1 MAVSDSP
8 ALSPTRTP
16 GARHWPELDLLR
28 ALAGV
33 CMVSNHAGV
42 SWLSESAWRHGLN
55 GAITFLGSLAPVLF
69 FTVTGLGRGIQA
81 AGRAPKP
88 IADTLRK
95 TLVLFL
101 ADAVFWLSPSQHFGL
116 DFLGFIGLSALVLEL
131 LDRSRRPVL
140 AIAVA
145 FGAVL
150 ALRFGVAPR
159 LGLPTEGGLGVRA
172 LHVVLGDAG
181 VPGVSYPLCP
191 WLAYPLFGWLVGR
204 YAVARAERIRAERLR
219 AAGLLAALALCGIG
233 LCLALLRRH
242 MVFFRWGTLSFAFC
256 LLGFTAVVAGMALV
270 LTAVAGLGARS
281 VAALSLPGI
290 ASFVLVPIHYAL
302 VGVLQPAL
310 REPLARQALLFPLL
324 LALLVPLVF
333 LISRTIEGRM
343 RRLLGG
349 SPRPGV
355 ARWLLLAVLALLLVQ
370 LFTAQSGAR
379 GLIRLVVQL
388 LATGLFVLWSRPRG
402 ATPSAGGSP
411 SR

>member
-1 MAVSDSP
+1 MAASDSSAPGP
-8 ALSPTRTP
+8 ARAP
-16 GARHWPELDLLR
+16 GVRHWPELDLLR

-33 CMVSNHAGV
+33 CMVCNHAGV
-42 SWLSESAWRHGLN
+42 SWLSESAWRQGLN
-55 GAITFLGSLAPVLF
+55 GAITFVGSLAPVLF

-88 IADTLRK
+88 IADALRK

-101 ADAVFWLSPSQHFGL
+101 ADMVFWLSPSQHFGL

-131 LDRSRRPVL
+131 LDRNRRPVL
-140 AIAVA
+140 AIALA
-145 FGAVL
+145 FGACL
-150 ALRFGVAPR
+150 AR
-159 LGLPTEGGLGVRA
+159 LGLPSEGGLGVRA

-204 YAVARAERIRAERLR
+204 YAVAHAERIRAERLR
-219 AAGLLAALALCGIG
+219 AAGLLAACAVCGIG

-256 LLGFTAVVAGMALV
+256 LLGFTAVVAGMSLV
-270 LTAVAGLGARS
+270 LAAVAGLGARA

-302 VGVLQPAL
+302 VGVAQPAL

-324 LALLVPLVF
+324 VAILVPLVF
-333 LISRTIEGRM
+333 LISKAIEGWM
-343 RRLLGG
+343 RRRLGG